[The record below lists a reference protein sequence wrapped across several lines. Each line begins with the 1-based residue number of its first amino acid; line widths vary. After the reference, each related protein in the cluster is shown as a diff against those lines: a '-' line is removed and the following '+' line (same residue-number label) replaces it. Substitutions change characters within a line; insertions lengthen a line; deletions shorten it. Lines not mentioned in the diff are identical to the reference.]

1 MEKNAMV
8 NDLEKFEKSQIEKLT
23 SKKRIPAFRSG
34 DAIKVTLKIIE
45 GERSRLQA
53 FEGVCIARK
62 NNGLNSNFTVRK
74 LSHGEGV
81 ERVFPLFSPLIEKI
95 ENVRKGEVRR
105 SKIYY
110 LRGRKGKRARI
121 VDSNRGEEA
130 DQYSITENQE
140 TTNEKTN
147 EEAKKTLDVKTTNVE
162 KTVNKEESLVKEE
175 SSQKPVK
182 EPVAEENISIE
193 EKSESTASEAD
204 KTKDEPK

>member
-1 MEKNAMV
+1 MV

-130 DQYSITENQE
+130 DQYSITENQKP
-140 TTNEKTN
+140 TTDKTH
-147 EEAKKTLDVKTTNVE
+147 EEAEKTLDVKTE
-162 KTVNKEESLVKEE
+162 NKENLVKKEL
-175 SSQKPVK
+175 SQKPVE
-182 EPVAEENISIE
+182 EPVGEENKSIE